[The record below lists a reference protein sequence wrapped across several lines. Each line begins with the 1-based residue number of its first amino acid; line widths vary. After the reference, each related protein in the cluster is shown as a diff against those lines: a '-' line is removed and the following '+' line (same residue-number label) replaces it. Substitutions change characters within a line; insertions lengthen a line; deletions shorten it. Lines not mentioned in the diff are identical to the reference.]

1 MVARPQKEVGEGKR
15 AFTRPSTRREAK
27 GPSDGAGCRSRIHR
41 LEGGTIQIEKEE
53 EKGQAGAEAGEIQ
66 YTFDSIS
73 HYEGARR
80 WVRGGSSILWGPLTL
95 RYDSHPCL

>member
-53 EKGQAGAEAGEIQ
+53 EKGQAGAEAGR
-66 YTFDSIS
+66 YSIRS
-73 HYEGARR
+73 TAFHIMK
-80 WVRGGSSILWGPLTL
+80 VRGGGYGGVAQSFGGL
-95 RYDSHPCL
+95 